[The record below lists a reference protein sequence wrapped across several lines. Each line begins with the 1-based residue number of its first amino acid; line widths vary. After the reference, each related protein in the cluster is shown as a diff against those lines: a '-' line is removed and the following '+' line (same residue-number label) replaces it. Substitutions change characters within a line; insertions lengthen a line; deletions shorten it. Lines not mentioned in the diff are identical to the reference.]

1 MTTAVKK
8 IMYTAEV
15 TLEAGRDG
23 RARSSDGYLDV
34 KLETPTE
41 LDGSGANG
49 TNPEQLFA
57 AGYAACFQSSLMGIA
72 RGKSIDISDCT
83 LIARVGVGPV
93 EGGFGLDVKLELI
106 APSLGSEDAAAF
118 MKRAH
123 GRCPYS
129 RAITGNVPLELVANG
144 VTIEL

>member
-1 MTTAVKK
+1 MTA
-8 IMYTAEV
+8 A
-15 TLEAGRDG
+15 
-23 RARSSDGYLDV
+23 RARATATSTSSSRRPPSSTARARTAR
-34 KLETPTE
+34 TPSSSSQPATRPA
-41 LDGSGANG
+41 SSRRSWASR
-49 TNPEQLFA
+49 
-57 AGYAACFQSSLMGIA
+57 AG
-72 RGKSIDISDCT
+72 KNIDIADCT

-106 APSLGSEDAAAF
+106 APSLGAEDAAAF